1 MGRIKFRNLLV
12 ICFASTITCLT
23 GCTNNPKTNDSSS
36 SQKTEV
42 VKDPVRDEYVK
53 FLDQAASSPIT
64 EYDLFDGFRFDMTK
78 KQVSARQSKYKKKKE
93 KDFVLVKMNGNTY
106 TSSFED
112 RYLDDKLYDL
122 EMTIFSVGDGDYKP
136 LSRGDLNSLIAYF
149 KSKYNGYTYLYV
161 GEPVV
166 TGPTYLWNKNN
177 MIVKVAALY
186 AGSDIN
192 SITVEFENY
201 PIIRG
206 ISKKLNKEQME
217 KIRQRAETKVLNKK
231 SPIVGMFVCK
241 KTNDKYVFN
250 DDGTGYFFTGGTNTE
265 FKWSYKNDIVTL
277 VYETFGKE
285 YLLFDP
291 KRNTLKEDSESYG
304 IIIFEKI

>member
-1 MGRIKFRNLLV
+1 MERKVFRGLFFV
-12 ICFASTITCLT
+12 CCAFITIWSASCS
-23 GCTNNPKTNDSSS
+23 NSPK
-36 SQKTEV
+36 QKTESTSTTQTKA
-42 VKDPVRDEYVK
+42 VKDPARDEYVK
-53 FLDQAASSPIT
+53 FLDHAAAAPIT

-78 KQVSARQSKYKKKKE
+78 KQVSARQSKYKKKE
-93 KDFVLVKMNGNTY
+93 KDFVLVKMNGKTY
-106 TSSFED
+106 TSSFEG

-122 EMTIFSVGDGDYKP
+122 GMTIFSIGDGDYKP
-136 LSRGDLNSLIAYF
+136 LSRGDLNSLIDYF

-192 SITVEFENY
+192 SVTVEFENY

-206 ISKKLNKEQME
+206 ISKKLSEKQMAE
-217 KIRQRAETKVLNKK
+217 IRKRAEIKVLNI
-231 SPIVGMFVCK
+231 PVVGMFVCK

-250 DDGTGYFFTGGTNTE
+250 DDGTGYFFTGGTNTD
-265 FKWSYKNDIVTL
+265 FKWSFNENIVTIE
-277 VYETFGKE
+277 YKDYGKE
-285 YLLFDP
+285 HLLFDA
-291 KRNTLKEDSESYG
+291 KRKTLKENSESYG
-304 IIIFEKI
+304 ILVFEKI